1 MLSTSGW
8 EHQQQMPT
16 QTPHLTQ
23 SPEAAPEKR
32 TATPPMLPPGPHR
45 PLTPHMPLPTS
56 PASSL
61 HSSAPLF
68 QEDGYSSTSEEE
80 SEVTFTHSRSN
91 GTFSNQHAEKTISTP
106 TPSDYT
112 THASPSSSFKP
123 QDVNDEFLGT
133 NNFLVPDGSN
143 RRIHQIHNKVFH
155 AGYLE
160 NGNNAYLL
168 ELPALENMLNTC
180 KFLMDEMSGQFYA
193 VYGNSYQRM
202 STKPMLQ
209 QAWATGELI
218 DELAA
223 TRQAFRY
230 TGLAGSTP
238 PLATETQPT
247 ASTSQQPDDLLPR
260 QPAPKTVHYQ
270 PPTFRLTRPTTH
282 LTRNERIQVHHNYI
296 LAVSSLEHKKD
307 LINRLKRSDTC
318 NIPAYEAEM
327 SRHMTL
333 HEDVL
338 ERILNILKQDD
349 YYRTLE
355 ELPVIDELT
364 AYDDI
369 KLFPEL
375 YDTSMVIER
384 VTAEADLIEQQLR

>member
-1 MLSTSGW
+1 M
-8 EHQQQMPT
+8 
-16 QTPHLTQ
+16 
-23 SPEAAPEKR
+23 
-32 TATPPMLPPGPHR
+32 
-45 PLTPHMPLPTS
+45 
-56 PASSL
+56 
-61 HSSAPLF
+61 
-68 QEDGYSSTSEEE
+68 
-80 SEVTFTHSRSN
+80 TFTHGRCNS
-91 GTFSNQHAEKTISTP
+91 TFSNQHAERTSTP

-112 THASPSSSFKP
+112 AQSDSDASPSSSSKP
-123 QDVNDEFLGT
+123 HDTNDEFLGT
-133 NNFLVPDGSN
+133 NNFFVPDGSN
-143 RRIHQIHNKVFH
+143 RQIHQIHNKVFH
-155 AGYLE
+155 AGYLD

-168 ELPALENMLNTC
+168 ELPALANMLNTC

-218 DELAA
+218 NELAA
-223 TRQAFRY
+223 TRQAFGY
-230 TGLAGSTP
+230 TGLAGSTL

-260 QPAPKTVHYQ
+260 QPAPKTVQYQ
-270 PPTFRLTRPTTH
+270 PPSFRLTRPTTH
-282 LTRNERIQVHHNYI
+282 LTRNERMQVHHNYI
-296 LAVSSLEHKKD
+296 SAVSSLEHKKD

-327 SRHMTL
+327 SCHMTL

-338 ERILNILKQDD
+338 ERVLNILKQDD

-355 ELPVIDELT
+355 DLPVIDKLM

-369 KLFPEL
+369 KLFPDL
-375 YDTSMVIER
+375 YDMSMIIER